1 MPAETIAK
9 DKKTNARILELKT
22 KSGTIKTPFFMPVA
36 TKATGKFYDS
46 QDMKRTKIKAIISN
60 ALLLS
65 LEPGTE
71 TIKSLG
77 GIHRFMNFKGIIFTD
92 SGGFQMYS
100 EHLLLGISDKGIKF
114 RNPFT
119 YEKLLCTPEQDMQI
133 QLDIASDVAMCL
145 DDMPIYPAKKE
156 RIIQSLK
163 RTIEWAKRCK
173 HYHDKHNEINQL
185 LFGII
190 QGGTDPTLRKQCA
203 QKISKLQF
211 PGYAI
216 GGLAL
221 GEPEKDLF
229 NATIQTLKHL
239 PEKSP
244 KYLMGLG
251 KPHQILK
258 AISLGVDIFD
268 SRYPTKTA
276 RHNQV
281 FSFSDGILKLQR
293 KQYKDDKKPIDKS
306 CDCFVCQN
314 YSRAYIHYLIK
325 IKEPNVKRLLSLH
338 NLYFYQRLMEQAKE
352 SIKENKFHQL
362 LEESKKWIV

>member
-1 MPAETIAK
+1 MQFEIIAR
-9 DKKTNARILELKT
+9 DKKTKARIFKFKT

-46 QDMKRTKIKAIISN
+46 NDMKKIKVKAIIAN

-65 LEPGTE
+65 LEPSAAV
-71 TIKSLG
+71 IKSLG

-100 EHLLLGISDKGIKF
+100 EHLFLGINENGIRF

-119 YEKLLCTPEQDMQI
+119 GQRILCTPEKDMQI

-145 DDMPIYPAKKE
+145 DDMPLYPAKKE
-156 RIIQSLK
+156 RLIQSVK
-163 RTIEWAKRCK
+163 RTIAWAIRCK
-173 HYHDKHNEINQL
+173 RYHDKHNNINQL
-185 LFGII
+185 LFGIV
-190 QGGTDPTLRKQCA
+190 QGGTDNSLRKICA
-203 QKISKLQF
+203 KKLSTLKF

-216 GGLAL
+216 GGLAI
-221 GEPEKDLF
+221 GEPENLMWQ
-229 NATIQTLKHL
+229 ATKVTLKHI
-239 PEKSP
+239 PEKTP

-251 KPHQILK
+251 KLYQLLK
-258 AISLGVDIFD
+258 AISLGIDIFD

-281 FSFSDGILKLQR
+281 FTFSDGTLKLQR
-293 KQYKDDKKPIDKS
+293 KIYKDDKNPIDKT
-306 CDCFVCQN
+306 CNCPVCQN
-314 YSRAYIHYLIK
+314 YSRAYLHHLIK

-338 NLYFYQRLMEQAKE
+338 NLYFYQRLMEKAQE
-352 SIKENKFHQL
+352 SIEENKFHKL
-362 LEESKKWIV
+362 LEESKQWN